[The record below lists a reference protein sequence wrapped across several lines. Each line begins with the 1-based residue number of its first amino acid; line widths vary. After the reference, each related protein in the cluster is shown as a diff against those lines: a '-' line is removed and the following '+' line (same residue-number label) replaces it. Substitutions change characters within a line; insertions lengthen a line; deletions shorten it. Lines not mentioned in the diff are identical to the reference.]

1 MKILLWIFLTFP
13 LCFAQEAQEAQEADV
28 DGSSENNV
36 LIVGIKEAEPFSF
49 KNSSDEWEGISV
61 ELWKGIAEEL
71 ELEYTFEE
79 ATLADMLS
87 GVAEEK
93 FDAAVGALTITAKR
107 EESLDFTHPFYATGL
122 SIAVRDESVGI
133 SQMLRSF
140 FSREF
145 ILAISVLVLCLFV
158 AGFLV
163 WLFERHEN
171 EEFKGLEG
179 FGSSFWWSAVTMTT
193 VGYGDKTPR
202 TFGGRAVAL
211 IWMFTSLI
219 IISGIIA
226 MIASAFTVERLQT
239 KINDPGDLP
248 NVQVATVLGSSS
260 EEYLLEKQISY
271 NSYESLLSTLTALDK
286 GEVDAV
292 VYDQPLLKF
301 QIHSNS
307 EFEGLTVLPHIF
319 DFQQY
324 ALALEVDSDLREPIN
339 RTLVEMIS
347 SENWEDLLLSYFGE

>member
-1 MKILLWIFLTFP
+1 MKILLWIFFALS
-13 LCFAQEAQEAQEADV
+13 LCFAQEAQEANLD
-28 DGSSENNV
+28 SSENKV
-36 LIVGIKEAEPFSF
+36 LLVGIKEAEPFSF
-49 KNSSDEWEGISV
+49 KNFSGEWEGISV
-61 ELWKGIAEEL
+61 DLWKGVANEL
-71 ELEYTFEE
+71 ELDYTFEE
-79 ATLADMLS
+79 ATLAEMLS
-87 GVAEEK
+87 GVAEGN

-107 EESLDFTHPFYATGL
+107 EESLDFTHPFYTTGL

-133 SQMLRSF
+133 LQVLRSF
-140 FSREF
+140 FSFEF

-163 WLFERHEN
+163 WLFERHKN
-171 EEFKGLEG
+171 EEFTGLQG

-202 TFGGRAVAL
+202 TFGGRTIAL

-239 KINDPGDLP
+239 KISDPRDLP
-248 NVQVATVLGSSS
+248 NVKVATVLGSSS
-260 EEYLLEKQISY
+260 EEYLLERQIFH
-271 NSYESLLSTLTALDK
+271 NSYENLLGTLAALSK
-286 GEVDAV
+286 NEVDAV
-292 VYDQPLLKF
+292 VYDRPLLKF
-301 QIHSNS
+301 LIHNDSKFS
-307 EFEGLTVLPHIF
+307 DLIVLPQTF

-339 RTLVEMIS
+339 RALVEMIS
-347 SENWEDLLLSYFGE
+347 SEAWEDLLLSYLGE